1 MDDRLEATQADRD
14 AAADLEMLVRGG
26 RLASEMREGLFDA
39 GHSVQA
45 MIRQRL
51 AGVKEGLEMA
61 WRDGFNCARN
71 CVSEDEA
78 FCLTEDVE
86 GDAWL
91 DSATAR
97 AIPVKADD
105 RERA

>member
-1 MDDRLEATQADRD
+1 MDDAQMQRCLIFIDQHTHGEMGG
-14 AAADLEMLVRGG
+14 ADLEREARV
-26 RLASEMREGLFDA
+26 LAIFVAAECESA
-39 GHSVQA
+39 S
-45 MIRQRL
+45 L

-91 DSATAR
+91 DSATAIR